1 MWNVARKLHR
11 WLSIALALPLVV
23 QAVTGCIIAFDEPA
37 TAGITQSPG
46 ARQKVS
52 AIIAAAHAAAPDILP
67 SHYRTGPLPQ
77 SLASVDLAAPAQRD
91 PELRLTIDPVTL
103 AVVSA
108 EQASQP
114 YRRLARDLHENLL
127 IPLLGGRS
135 IIGWIGV
142 GLLMLAITGA
152 PLWWQRSRQDLA
164 RRGSMSN
171 IWFLREL
178 HAGIGIW
185 LVAMLM
191 VQAVSGIS
199 LAFPRT
205 MRSLLGLEA
214 RPAINTG
221 ADGGT
226 LDIDAVVD
234 RATTTVPG
242 AQLTDLL
249 LPRAPGRPAIAV
261 LRIEAGWDGAPPAI
275 AAISP
280 SGRRVLSLQ
289 DPREQSGVALLGWL
303 RALHTGAAFGLF
315 WRAAVI
321 LLALLLPLLPITGL
335 LMWLRRHRR
344 GRIGHTGPSR
354 TPLPLNAK

>member
-11 WLSIALALPLVV
+11 WLGIALALPVV
-23 QAVTGCIIAFDEPA
+23 AQAVTGCIIAFNEPA
-37 TAGITQSPG
+37 VPGITQAPG

-52 AIIAAAHAAAPDILP
+52 AIIAAAHAAAPDLLP

-77 SLASVDLAAPAQRD
+77 SLASVDLAATGQRD
-91 PELRLTIDPVTL
+91 PELRLTVDPVTL
-103 AVVSA
+103 AVVSVEPA
-108 EQASQP
+108 TQP
-114 YRRLARDLHENLL
+114 YWRLAHDLHENLL
-127 IPLLGGRS
+127 IPLSGGRS

-142 GLLMLAITGA
+142 GLLVLAITGV
-152 PLWWQRSRQDLA
+152 PLWWQRPRPDLA
-164 RRGSMSN
+164 RRGKVSN

-178 HAGIGIW
+178 HAGFGIW
-185 LVAMLM
+185 LVAMLT

-205 MRSLLGLEA
+205 VRSLLGIEA
-214 RPAINTG
+214 RPAINAG

-226 LDIDAVVD
+226 LDIDAVVE

-249 LPRAPGRPAIAV
+249 LPRAPGRPAVAV
-261 LRIEAGWDGAPPAI
+261 MRIDAGWDVAPPAI

-289 DPREQSGVALLGWL
+289 DPRQQSAVALLGWL
-303 RALHTGAAFGLF
+303 RALHTGAACGLL

-321 LLALLLPLLPITGL
+321 LLGLLLPLLPITGL

-344 GRIGHTGPSR
+344 GRIGRTGPNR

>member
-37 TAGITQSPG
+37 AAGITQSPG
-46 ARQKVS
+46 A
-52 AIIAAAHAAAPDILP
+52 
-67 SHYRTGPLPQ
+67 TGPLPQ

-91 PELRLTIDPVTL
+91 PELRLTL

-127 IPLLGGRS
+127 IPLLGGCS

-261 LRIEAGWDGAPPAI
+261 LRIEAGWDGAPRAI